1 MLPGSGD
8 ASIDGISDFNLNPA
22 VRQMEYGWWRKEQSQ
37 INYIGRS
44 PITNAKR
51 MVGGEKS
58 KAR

>member
-37 INYIGRS
+37 INRIVAWQSAG
-44 PITNAKR
+44 
-51 MVGGEKS
+51 
-58 KAR
+58 